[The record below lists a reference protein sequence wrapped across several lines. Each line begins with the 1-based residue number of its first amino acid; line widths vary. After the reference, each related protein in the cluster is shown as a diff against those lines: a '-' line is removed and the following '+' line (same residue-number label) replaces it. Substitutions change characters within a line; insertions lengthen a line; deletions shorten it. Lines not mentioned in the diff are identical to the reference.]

1 VENESPQ
8 IKSEEQN
15 IIVDKES
22 ERSENIDNKEIKKSA
37 EASAVKPSLT
47 DYISNSVESELYRSS
62 MDVGCCTMSESSDQ
76 SSSFFDSASF
86 NLLTTFLF
94 RLFEE

>member
-1 VENESPQ
+1 LFPFPSQPPIRLNSLEKDESRKSEINDKSFVENESPQ

-37 EASAVKPSLT
+37 YNVCTFGLHELKK
-47 DYISNSVESELYRSS
+47 ISP
-62 MDVGCCTMSESSDQ
+62 
-76 SSSFFDSASF
+76 
-86 NLLTTFLF
+86 
-94 RLFEE
+94 